1 MDKWLRRIGGVVGMG
16 LAAPHQRRQPSDML
30 RRTLLLAILPLSTL
44 AVATPAQ
51 SGYAD
56 PTISHQVLTAGFL
69 AAHPDIHYRTK
80 GMQAIDAGRPA
91 DALRYFM
98 RAAFYA
104 DKPSQAMIAEMLWNG
119 EGQAKDPALAYA
131 WMDLAAERKYTL
143 FVQQRERYWNAMDD
157 AARARA
163 AAEGQELYA
172 TYGDAAAKPRIAR
185 LLRRELASITG
196 SRTGATGALTVI
208 VRGPGGSTRTIDGS
222 QLFNPKYWNPDRY
235 QAWQD
240 AIWAKPRIGQVDVG
254 AVETVPDAPMPDS
267 RIPATAPRADAP
279 EPEVPVDGGGR

>member
-143 FVQQRERYWNAMDD
+143 FVQQRERYWKAMDD
-157 AARARA
+157 AARARRGRGTRA
-163 AAEGQELYA
+163 VC
-172 TYGDAAAKPRIAR
+172 D
-185 LLRRELASITG
+185 LR
-196 SRTGATGALTVI
+196 
-208 VRGPGGSTRTIDGS
+208 
-222 QLFNPKYWNPDRY
+222 
-235 QAWQD
+235 
-240 AIWAKPRIGQVDVG
+240 
-254 AVETVPDAPMPDS
+254 
-267 RIPATAPRADAP
+267 
-279 EPEVPVDGGGR
+279 

>member
-1 MDKWLRRIGGVVGMG
+1 MTTGNTRDDRRNGSCLPLHRWI
-16 LAAPHQRRQPSDML
+16 P
-30 RRTLLLAILPLSTL
+30 LLLALP
-44 AVATPAQ
+44 VAFAAAANPVARPEN
-51 SGYAD
+51 
-56 PTISHQVLTAGFL
+56 PTINPLVLTEGFWN
-69 AAHPDIHYRTK
+69 AHPDLKYRTK
-80 GMQAIDAGRPA
+80 GVQAYDEGRHE
-91 DALRYFM
+91 DALRFFM

-104 DKPSQAMIAEMLWNG
+104 DKPSQAMVAEMLWNG

-143 FVQQRERYWNAMDD
+143 FVQHRERYWSAMD
-157 AARARA
+157 AATRARA

-172 TYGDAAAKPRIAR
+172 TYGDAAAKPRITR

-196 SRTGATGALTVI
+196 SRTGAVGALTVI

-222 QLFNPKYWNPDRY
+222 QLFNPKYWNPNRY

-254 AVETVPDAPMPDS
+254 AVETVRDAPMPDS
-267 RIPATAPRADAP
+267 RIPATAPRTDAP
-279 EPEVPVDGGGR
+279 EPEVPADGGGR